1 MTLFFFFKWKAMTH
15 SYSWVQCILFNSFF
29 FFFCGKWWEKFPK
42 NTKNILGYMQPLSLS
57 WGPNF
62 FYTSEDLLTSLLKYK
77 RSLKQDQSTSI
88 KLTPWKSWINHIGKT
103 FFLVSRKNPL
113 ILTLIPLSHFFLFT
127 LTTWPFFTA
136 PIYLFIKS
144 NE

>member
-1 MTLFFFFKWKAMTH
+1 MTLFFKKKWKAMTH
-15 SYSWVQCILFNSFF
+15 SYSWVQCILIQLF
-29 FFFCGKWWEKFPK
+29 FFFCGKWREKFPK

-57 WGPNF
+57 WGTNF

-88 KLTPWKSWINHIGKT
+88 KLTPWQSWINHIGKT
-103 FFLVSRKNPL
+103 FYLVSRKNPL
-113 ILTLIPLSHFFLFT
+113 ILTLILLSHFFLFT

>member
-1 MTLFFFFKWKAMTH
+1 MTH

-29 FFFCGKWWEKFPK
+29 FLGKWREKFPK

-88 KLTPWKSWINHIGKT
+88 KLTPWQSWINHIGKT
-103 FFLVSRKNPL
+103 FYLVSRKNPL
-113 ILTLIPLSHFFLFT
+113 ILTLILLSHFFLFT